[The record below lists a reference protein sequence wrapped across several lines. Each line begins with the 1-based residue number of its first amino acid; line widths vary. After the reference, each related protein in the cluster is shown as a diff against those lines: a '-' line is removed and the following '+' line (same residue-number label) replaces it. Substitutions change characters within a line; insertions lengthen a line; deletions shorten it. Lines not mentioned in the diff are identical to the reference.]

1 VPEAPIVAI
10 GLLTRR
16 DLERLGESFHG
27 AIPVPCD
34 TQFDDLLAQLDR
46 IGVEQVGKGVLL
58 RPESD
63 GPASRTPG
71 RSR

>member
-1 VPEAPIVAI
+1 MPEAPIVAI

-16 DLERLGESFHG
+16 DLERLGQSFQG

-34 TQFDDLLAQLDR
+34 TRFDDLLVQLDR

-58 RPESD
+58 RPGSD
-63 GPASRTPG
+63 GDGSRTSG